1 VKRGASRIAT
11 VLVAIVV
18 VGVVAVL
25 GGRGLANWAG
35 RLGSPPDVT
44 APPGIAAD
52 LPVDVEVS
60 KGSSARQIG
69 EQLAQAGVV
78 DSSLAFE
85 VAARSAGVEDRL
97 QAGTYR
103 LVTGMSPGDALDVL
117 LAGPESNAY
126 RVTIHE
132 GLRMSE
138 ILDRLAEQT
147 PYTAQE
153 FEQAL
158 PGVTSSLGFGG
169 SDLEGWEGGLFPDTY
184 EFASDATAKE
194 ILQRLAS
201 TLENRVASVDWTP
214 LEQLGY
220 DVHDGLIIASMI
232 EAEARLDEDRPLI
245 ASVIVNR
252 LEIGMPLQIDATV
265 LYALGERGVALTADD
280 LATDSPYNTYQNVGL
295 PPTPIDAPGL
305 ASLEAAANPATT
317 DYLYYVLTSPDGG
330 HSFAVTYEEFQA
342 YKAQAKKDGVLP

>member
-1 VKRGASRIAT
+1 M
-11 VLVAIVV
+11 LVAVVV
-18 VGVVAVL
+18 VGVLAIL

-44 APPGIAAD
+44 SPQGIAAD

-60 KGSSARQIG
+60 RGSSARQIG
-69 EQLAQAGVV
+69 EQLARAGVV
-78 DSSLAFE
+78 NSSLAFE
-85 VAARSAGVEDRL
+85 VAVRSAGVEDRL

-103 LVTGMSPGDALDVL
+103 FVTGMSPGDALDVL

-132 GLRMSE
+132 GLRVSE

-147 PYTAQE
+147 PYTREE
-153 FEQAL
+153 FKKAL
-158 PGVTSSLGFGG
+158 PGLSSSLGFGG
-169 SDLEGWEGGLFPDTY
+169 GDLQGWEGGLFPDTY
-184 EFASDATAKE
+184 EFAADATPKE

-201 TLENRVASVDWTP
+201 TMEDRVASVDWSP

-220 DVHDGLIIASMI
+220 RVYDGLVVASMI
-232 EAEARLDEDRPLI
+232 EAEARLDDDRPLI

-252 LEIGMPLQIDATV
+252 LAIGMPLQIDATV

-280 LATDSPYNTYQNVGL
+280 LETDSPYNTYQNVGL
-295 PPTPIDAPGL
+295 PPTPIDSPGL
-305 ASLEAAANPATT
+305 ASLKAAADPATT

-330 HSFAVTYEEFQA
+330 HSFAATYEEFQA

>member
-1 VKRGASRIAT
+1 MKRGASRAAT
-11 VLVAIVV
+11 VLLAIVV
-18 VGVVAVL
+18 VGVVAVI

-44 APPGIAAD
+44 APAGIAAD
-52 LPVDVEVS
+52 LPVDMEVAR
-60 KGSSARQIG
+60 GSSARQIG

-78 DSSLAFE
+78 ESSLSFE
-85 VAARSAGVEDRL
+85 LAVRSAGVEDRL

-103 LVTGMSPGDALDVL
+103 FVTGMSPGDALDVL
-117 LAGPESNAY
+117 LSGPESNVY

-132 GLRMSE
+132 GLRVSE

-147 PYTAQE
+147 PYTREA

-158 PGVTSSLGFGG
+158 PGVTSSLGFGDG
-169 SDLEGWEGGLFPDTY
+169 DLQNWEGGLFPDTY
-184 EFASDATAKE
+184 EFATDATPEE

-201 TLENRVASVDWTP
+201 TMEVRVASVDWSP
-214 LEQLGY
+214 LEQMGY
-220 DVHDGLIIASMI
+220 GVSDGLIIASMI
-232 EAEARLDEDRPLI
+232 EAEARLDKDRPLI

-265 LYALGERGVALTADD
+265 LYALGERGVGLTAKD
-280 LATDSPYNTYQNVGL
+280 LQTDSPYNTYRSVGL

-305 ASLEAAANPATT
+305 ASLRAAAEPATT
-317 DYLYYVLTSPDGG
+317 DYLYYVLTRPDGG
-330 HSFAVTYEEFQA
+330 HSFAATYEEFQA